1 MNKSVLSI
9 GYFCMIALT
18 ATTAHAETTTA
29 RDFIDLNPYST
40 TYLACEEIADKSAP
54 IGYEIEHEKWKEIF
68 MDCVKSIE
76 DTIPAAGGTMTN
88 DVMDTEPD
96 TQYEI
101 IDSNANDAE
110 LKDRSGLIPTKVKK
124 EADYQLYQ
132 DQLLEGDRSGY

>member
-18 ATTAHAETTTA
+18 ATAAHAETTTA

-88 DVMDTEPD
+88 DV
-96 TQYEI
+96 
-101 IDSNANDAE
+101 E
-110 LKDRSGLIPTKVKK
+110 LKDRSGLVPAKVKK